1 MHGAKP
7 YPLRVMGISTPRL
20 FRPSASQWTAIIPVG
35 LLALGC
41 AFYMRYGVIQHT
53 PTGLACDAGLATL
66 LCRTRSATIAIYQ
79 NTGFGA
85 LAVAAAALNLWRP
98 RLLLFL
104 IGLIAAALG
113 IVLYNVV
120 LSGLAAA
127 LLILSLARPAA
138 AATR

>member
-1 MHGAKP
+1 
-7 YPLRVMGISTPRL
+7 MGTSTRGL
-20 FRPSASQWTAIIPVG
+20 FRPTGRQWAVLIPVG

-41 AFYMRYGVIQHT
+41 ALYMRYGVIQNT
-53 PTGLACDAGLATL
+53 PTGLACDAGLASL
-66 LCRTRSATIAIYQ
+66 LCRTGSVTIVTYQ
-79 NTGFGA
+79 YGGFGA
-85 LAVAAAALNLWRP
+85 LSLLAAAINLWRP
-98 RLLLFL
+98 HVALFV
-104 IGLIAAALG
+104 IGMIAAALG

>member
-1 MHGAKP
+1 MDTRAPG
-7 YPLRVMGISTPRL
+7 L
-20 FRPSASQWTAIIPVG
+20 FRPTTRQWAAVIPIG

-41 AFYMRYGVIQHT
+41 AFYMRYDVIQHT
-53 PTGLACDAGLATL
+53 PTGLACDAGLPTL
-66 LCRTRSATIAIYQ
+66 LCRTRSVTIAIYQ
-79 NTGFGA
+79 HTGFGA
-85 LAVAAAALNLWRP
+85 LALVAATINLWRP
-98 RLLLFL
+98 RLLLFVL
-104 IGLIAAALG
+104 GMIAAALG

>member
-1 MHGAKP
+1 MDTRAPG
-7 YPLRVMGISTPRL
+7 L
-20 FRPSASQWTAIIPVG
+20 FRPTARQWAAVIPIG

-41 AFYMRYGVIQHT
+41 AFYMRYDVIQHT
-53 PTGLACDAGLATL
+53 PTGLACDAGLPTL
-66 LCRTRSATIAIYQ
+66 LCRTRSVTIAIYQ
-79 NTGFGA
+79 HTGFGA
-85 LAVAAAALNLWRP
+85 LALVAATINLWRP
-98 RLLLFL
+98 RLLLFVL
-104 IGLIAAALG
+104 GMIAAALG

>member
-1 MHGAKP
+1 
-7 YPLRVMGISTPRL
+7 MGTSTPGL
-20 FRPSASQWTAIIPVG
+20 FRPRGWQWAVVIPVG
-35 LLALGC
+35 LLALAG
-41 AFYMRYGVIQHT
+41 AFYMRYGVIQDT
-53 PTGLACDAGLATL
+53 PTGLACDAGLPTL

-79 NTGFGA
+79 HAGFGA
-85 LAVAAAALNLWRP
+85 LALAAAAVNLWRP
-98 RLLLFL
+98 RLPLLVL
-104 IGLIAAALG
+104 GLIAALLG

>member
-1 MHGAKP
+1 MRAAAP
-7 YPLRVMGISTPRL
+7 YPLPVMGTSTPGL
-20 FRPSASQWTAIIPVG
+20 FRPRGRQWAAVIPLG

-79 NTGFGA
+79 HTGFGA
-85 LAVAAAALNLWRP
+85 LALAAAAVNLWRP
-98 RLLLFL
+98 RLALFVL
-104 IGLIAAALG
+104 GLIAAALG

-120 LSGLAAA
+120 LSGLAVA
-127 LLILSLARPAA
+127 LLILSLARPAG
-138 AATR
+138 AAT

>member
-1 MHGAKP
+1 MDARP
-7 YPLRVMGISTPRL
+7 DL
-20 FRPSASQWTAIIPVG
+20 FRPTARQWAVVIPVG

-53 PTGLACDAGLATL
+53 PTGLACDAGAETL
-66 LCRTRSATIAIYQ
+66 LCRTRSATIALYQ
-79 NTGFGA
+79 HTGFGA
-85 LAVAAAALNLWRP
+85 LALVAAIANLWRP
-98 RLLLFL
+98 WLPLFVL
-104 IGLIAAALG
+104 GMIAAALG

>member
-1 MHGAKP
+1 
-7 YPLRVMGISTPRL
+7 MGTSTAGL
-20 FRPSASQWTAIIPVG
+20 FRPSGRQRAVVIAVG
-35 LLALGC
+35 LLALAG
-41 AFYMRYGVIQHT
+41 ALYMRYGVIQDT

-79 NTGFGA
+79 HAGFGA
-85 LAVAAAALNLWRP
+85 LALTAAAVNLWSP
-98 RLLLFL
+98 RLPLFVL
-104 IGLIAAALG
+104 GLIAAALG

-127 LLILSLARPAA
+127 VLILSLARPAV

>member
-1 MHGAKP
+1 MDRARPG
-7 YPLRVMGISTPRL
+7 V
-20 FRPSASQWTAIIPVG
+20 FRPTAGQWAAVIPVG

-41 AFYMRYGVIQHT
+41 ALYMRYDAIQDT
-53 PTGLACDAGLATL
+53 PTGLACDGGLPTL

-79 NTGFGA
+79 HTGFGA
-85 LAVAAAALNLWRP
+85 LAIVAAAINLWRP
-98 RLLLFL
+98 RLPLFVL
-104 IGLIAAALG
+104 GMIAAALG

>member
-1 MHGAKP
+1 
-7 YPLRVMGISTPRL
+7 MGTSTPGL
-20 FRPSASQWTAIIPVG
+20 FRPAAHQWVWVIPIG
-35 LLALGC
+35 LLALGY

-53 PTGLACDAGLATL
+53 PTGLACDAGLPTL

-79 NTGFGA
+79 HTGFGA
-85 LAVAAAALNLWRP
+85 LALAAAAINLWRP
-98 RLLLFL
+98 RLPLFVF
-104 IGLIAAALG
+104 GMIAAALG

>member
-1 MHGAKP
+1 MDAAKP
-7 YPLRVMGISTPRL
+7 GL
-20 FRPSASQWTAIIPVG
+20 FRPTGGQWVAVIAIG

-53 PTGLACDAGLATL
+53 PTGLACDAGLPTL

-79 NTGFGA
+79 HTGFGGLA
-85 LAVAAAALNLWRP
+85 LAAAAINLWRP
-98 RLLLFL
+98 RLALFVL
-104 IGLIAAALG
+104 GLMAAALG

-120 LSGLAAA
+120 LSGLAVA

-138 AATR
+138 AAM

>member
-1 MHGAKP
+1 
-7 YPLRVMGISTPRL
+7 MGNSTPVL
-20 FRPSASQWTAIIPVG
+20 FRPTARQWAVVIPIG
-35 LLALGC
+35 LFALGC
-41 AFYMRYGVIQHT
+41 AFYMRYAVIQNT
-53 PTGLACDAGLATL
+53 PTGLACDAGLPTL

-85 LAVAAAALNLWRP
+85 LALVAAAINLWRP
-98 RLLLFL
+98 LLALFVL
-104 IGLIAAALG
+104 GMVAAALG

-138 AATR
+138 AATQ